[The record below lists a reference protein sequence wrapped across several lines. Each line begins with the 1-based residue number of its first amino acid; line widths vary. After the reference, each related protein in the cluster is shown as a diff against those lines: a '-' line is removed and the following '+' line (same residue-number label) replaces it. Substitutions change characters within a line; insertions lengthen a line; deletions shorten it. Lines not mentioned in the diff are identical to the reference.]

1 MSSNDAPNAFAQ
13 TKLASPVLMGAIC
26 YAVWGL
32 APLAYGPIHAF
43 GGGAVEIIAH
53 RAVWALVLLFV
64 LILATRQGGALLDL
78 LRAPKKLLML
88 LLSAGML
95 VLNWGVFVWAVTN
108 GRTLET
114 SLGYYLNPLLN
125 MAIGALFFSE
135 RLDRFGQGAIA
146 LAVAG
151 VALQAVAIGQIPFV
165 SLFLAVS
172 FGGYGLVRKQLPV
185 GAMTGLFVECL
196 FMSLVALPFLIWL
209 EGQGQGHFLSS
220 PAHMVWF
227 ILTGPVTVIPLALFS
242 YAARRLPLSTI
253 GFLQFIAPSFTFCI
267 GLMQGEP
274 FSLLRG
280 VSFGVIWAGAA
291 VFAFG
296 AWRRLRAVKTVQ
308 SPA

>member
-1 MSSNDAPNAFAQ
+1 MPRPNAPITAPASAF
-13 TKLASPVLMGAIC
+13 ASPVVMGAIC

-43 GGGAVEIIAH
+43 GGGALEIIAH

-64 LILATRQGGALLDL
+64 LILMTRQGGALLDL
-78 LRAPKKLLML
+78 LRAPKKLLLL
-88 LLSAGML
+88 LLSAAL
-95 VLNWGVFVWAVTN
+95 LIVNWGVFVWAVTN

-196 FMSLVALPFLIWL
+196 FMSLAALPFLIWL
-209 EGQGQGHFLSS
+209 EGRGQGHFLAS
-220 PAHMVWF
+220 PVHMFWF
-227 ILTGPVTVIPLALFS
+227 MLTGPVTVIPLALFS

-253 GFLQFIAPSFTFCI
+253 GFLQFIAPSITFCI

-280 VSFGVIWAGAA
+280 VSFAVIWMGAG

-296 AWRRLRAVKTVQ
+296 AWRRLRAVRAAT
-308 SPA
+308 A